1 MRVVFDTSVDSLK
14 SLDRS
19 SGDVTRVI
27 RCALVCV
34 VVLAATGVANVSAQ
48 VNSRDLPIVAQPQQR
63 FDSGQDIQP
72 IYEGWS
78 RNEDDSITLHFGYLN
93 RNYREQPN
101 VPIGASNYFS
111 PGDEDRGQPTYF
123 YPRTQRY
130 QIEVQAEP
138 DMGTS
143 FEDAVVWTVALHGSE
158 QKAYAWLQP
167 EWEIDTL
174 TITQNQGMGRGHDV
188 EVLYGNS
195 APTLTLDASS
205 TTVTVGQT
213 VTLTAQLADDE
224 LPPVL
229 PPRPRRDTLPTLR
242 RPDSLQPIPDNV
254 QWYSRPRPPRNGLAV
269 LWVVHRGPSEADFE
283 PSGYQRA
290 IAEEGE
296 EGRNSPRA
304 GATAAPAQDATSLEG
319 DGLTSAKFETT
330 VSFDE
335 PGSYTLRAW
344 ATDSMHKSAGDLVI
358 TVTE

>member
-1 MRVVFDTSVDSLK
+1 MTVAFDKPVISLK
-14 SLDRS
+14 SSDRPS
-19 SGDVTRVI
+19 VDVARLI
-27 RCALVCV
+27 RCALAC
-34 VVLAATGVANVSAQ
+34 LVAVTAVGIADVSAQ
-48 VNSRDLPIVAQPQQR
+48 VNPRDLPIVAQPQQR
-63 FDSGQDIQP
+63 FDRGQDVQP

-78 RNEDDSITLHFGYLN
+78 KDEDDSITLHFGYLN

-101 VPIGASNYFS
+101 VPIGANNYFS
-111 PGDEDRGQPTYF
+111 PGDEDRGQPTFF

-138 DMGTS
+138 DMGTA
-143 FEDAVVWTVALHGSE
+143 FEDAVVWTVVLHGSE

-188 EVLYGNS
+188 EVLYANNT
-195 APTLTLDASS
+195 PTLTVDASS
-205 TTVTVGQT
+205 TTVTVGQP
-213 VTLTAQLADDE
+213 VTLTAMLADDE
-224 LPPVL
+224 LPTVL
-229 PPRPRRDTLPTLR
+229 PPRPRRETLPTLT
-242 RPDSLQPIPDNV
+242 RPDSLSIPDNV
-254 QWYSRPRPPRNGLAV
+254 QWYRRPRAPRNGLSV
-269 LWVVHRGPSEADFE
+269 LWVVHHGPSGADFE
-283 PSGYQRA
+283 PSGYQRS

-296 EGRNSPRA
+296 DGLNSPRS
-304 GATAAPAQDATSLEG
+304 GATAAPAQEATSLEG

-344 ATDSMHKSAGDLVI
+344 ATDSMHKSSGDVVI